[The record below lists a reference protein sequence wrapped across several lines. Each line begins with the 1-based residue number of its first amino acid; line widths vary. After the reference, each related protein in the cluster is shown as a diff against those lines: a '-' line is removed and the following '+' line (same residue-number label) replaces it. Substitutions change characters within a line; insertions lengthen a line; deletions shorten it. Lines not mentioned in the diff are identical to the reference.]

1 LRPFATGFVLLAVVG
16 LALAVGSARAAEEE
30 VELDSP
36 PPRPI
41 LAAPLD
47 DRSSSDVIINRVSLS
62 ECGRLVVV
70 GGSAAT
76 EALGRTLPLGA
87 DPETGAARGLAGL
100 LLADARTH
108 VTFPVPKRFRPD
120 EGTLA
125 ITWQPSATVQEFG
138 ALFCSDADTAFE
150 AFFAGGRLYFRVAGG
165 QVSAEHR
172 PVAGEWH
179 RYRFLWDRQAG
190 RRSIFVDDRL
200 VAEKRRAEWQ
210 DVEVGKELL
219 INARANL
226 AFPGQ
231 GGAPGFYAH
240 LLIYDRALA
249 PEPEPAPAAEGEPG
263 PEGPSTGDRRQ

>member
-1 LRPFATGFVLLAVVG
+1 MRPFVAGFVLLAVVG
-16 LALAVGSARAAEEE
+16 LAFAVDSESVKEEE

-70 GGSAAT
+70 GGSAAS
-76 EALGRTLPLGA
+76 EALGRTLPLSP
-87 DPETGAARGLAGL
+87 DPETGAARGLPGL

-108 VTFPVPKRFRPD
+108 VIFPVPKRFRPD
-120 EGTLA
+120 EGALA
-125 ITWQPSATVQEFG
+125 VTWQPAGTVQEFG

-150 AFFAGGRLYFRVAGG
+150 AFFAGGSLHFRIAGG

-172 PVAGEWH
+172 PGPGEWH
-179 RYRFLWDRQAG
+179 RYRFLWERSAG
-190 RRSIFVDDRL
+190 RRAIFVDGRL
-200 VAEKRRAEWQ
+200 MAEKRGAKWQ

-219 INARANL
+219 FNARGNL

-231 GGAPGFYAH
+231 GGAPGFYAR
-240 LLIYDRALA
+240 LLIYDRALV
-249 PEPEPAPAAEGEPG
+249 PEPAPPVEAELESEEEGTGEHH
-263 PEGPSTGDRRQ
+263 Q